1 MSEKMTGVNQVTIGG
16 EILSLSVFRQE
27 MFREK
32 VYTMKVKR
40 NSEVRDVI
48 PVIIPDRLINGSI
61 DLTEGFIKVNGH
73 YRSCNK
79 LVGGKSRLILYV
91 YAKEIEFTGE
101 EPDTAEDNHIVLEGY
116 ICKSPVYRKTPLGR
130 WITDIMLAVNGPC
143 GRSDYIPCI
152 CWGREAKIASDL
164 EIGSY
169 IKITGR
175 IQSREYIKKLT
186 ETESEKRIA
195 YEVSV
200 KKLEMI

>member
-1 MSEKMTGVNQVTIGG
+1 MIDVNQVTIGG
-16 EILSLSVFRQE
+16 ELLSLTVFSQE
-27 MFREK
+27 IFLEK
-32 VYTMKVKR
+32 IYTMKVKR
-40 NSEVRDVI
+40 NSGAGDVI
-48 PVIIPDRLINGSI
+48 PVIIPDRLINGSK

-91 YAKEIEFTGE
+91 YAKEIEFIGE
-101 EPDTAEDNHIVLEGY
+101 EPDAAENNHIVLEGH
-116 ICKSPVYRKTPLGR
+116 ICKTPVYRKTPLGR

-152 CWGREAKIASDL
+152 CWGREAKSASDL
-164 EIGSY
+164 AIGSE

-175 IQSREYIKKLT
+175 IHSREYIKKLT

-195 YEVSV
+195 YEVSIKNLDV
-200 KKLEMI
+200 L

>member
-16 EILSLSVFRQE
+16 EMLSLPVFSKE

-32 VYTMKVKR
+32 IYTMKVKR
-40 NSEVRDVI
+40 NSGEGDVI
-48 PVIIPDRLINGSI
+48 PVIIPDRLINGSK
-61 DLTEGFIKVNGH
+61 DHEEGFIKVNGH

-91 YAKEIEFTGE
+91 YAKEIEFIGE
-101 EPDTAEDNHIVLEGY
+101 EPDAAENNHIVLEGH
-116 ICKSPVYRKTPLGR
+116 ICKPPVYRKTPLGR

-152 CWGREAKIASDL
+152 CWGREAKNASDL
-164 EIGSY
+164 AIGSE

-175 IQSREYIKKLT
+175 IHSREYIKKLT

-195 YEVSV
+195 YEVSIKNLDV
-200 KKLEMI
+200 L